1 MNAQALDICLGASLA
16 HARLQWVLDDAL
28 GTLHGIGYA
37 DFILL
42 RTLAQAEGGRLP
54 TASLVA
60 PLGVPV
66 SAVVRRLIP
75 LEKTGHIVRQAGS
88 VALRPAGHAVLGEA
102 STTASTTASA
112 LCAGALHG
120 LSADAAGAA
129 AALLHHLALGNSRGV
144 R

>member
-37 DFILL
+37 DFIVL

-75 LEKTGHIVRQAGS
+75 LEKTGHIARQAGS

-102 STTASTTASA
+102 STTAGA
-112 LCAGALHG
+112 LCAGVLHG
-120 LSADAAGAA
+120 LSADTASAA
-129 AALLHHLALGNSRGV
+129 AALVHHLALGNSRGV